1 MLPFFYISFRMTNI
15 LISLWS
21 ISLLQFS
28 VTIQNAESIAQE
40 KANEEVKLE
49 KEKERKANAA
59 SQIEI
64 TTEKKSNKVAPAL
77 YTYKLAQRKAFE
89 KQRERRDTMD
99 MDYLR
104 NITHDKAATT
114 QNKKDNKKPS
124 FLARV
129 LKALNKFESSVQNFI
144 HTYIDLIQLLTP
156 MLLQDGPFLI
166 IRLFVASEHDI
177 SQSNMFLFLIAK
189 NALVVM
195 LQVYRVCVLY
205 CKPNNSEGTE
215 DDIFTELGAVK
226 LRNVQTAHTS
236 IRTAT
241 LTVQAASKF
250 KEKRINRKRSRTF
263 SLTLSNT
270 LARLRRKRSKSV
282 ESSKA
287 GSSKLD
293 TEDKTDSIELDNM
306 PGLRTI

>member
-1 MLPFFYISFRMTNI
+1 MTNL

-28 VTIQNAESIAQE
+28 VTIQNAESVAQD

-49 KEKERKANAA
+49 KERQTNGA
-59 SQIEI
+59 SEIEI
-64 TTEKKSNKVAPAL
+64 TTDKKSNRVAPAL

-89 KQRERRDTMD
+89 KQRERLSTID
-99 MDYLR
+99 MHYLR
-104 NITHDKAATT
+104 SINHDKTVGAEKETDD
-114 QNKKDNKKPS
+114 KKTS
-124 FLARV
+124 LLARV
-129 LKALNKFESSVQNFI
+129 LKALNQFESSVQNFI
-144 HTYIDLIQLLTP
+144 HTHIDLIQLLTP

-166 IRLFVASEHDI
+166 IRLFVASKYDI
-177 SQSNMFLFLIAK
+177 SESNMFLFLIAK

-205 CKPNNSEGTE
+205 CKPNSSEGTE

-236 IRTAT
+236 IQTAT
-241 LTVQAASKF
+241 LAVQAVSKF
-250 KEKRINRKRSRTF
+250 KEKRIRRKRSRTF
-263 SLTLSNT
+263 SLTLSNP
-270 LARLRRKRSKSV
+270 LARLRRKRSESSS
-282 ESSKA
+282 SSKA
-287 GSSKLD
+287 GSSKMD
-293 TEDKTDSIELDNM
+293 SEDKTDSMGLDNM